1 MPPAETP
8 ASGAEGVLWL
18 FGAVAL
24 ITLVFAAQ
32 VAFGYSRE
40 ARIARRAEP
49 DPRRFRLALAAA
61 AAALGSGLWAA
72 MVLGLASEP
81 LGHSIGYRPLG
92 LGLVWLAAVALG
104 GVVLAPP
111 ARHPSR
117 LATLGGGVLFGSGIP
132 LLQAA
137 LLAAIEPD
145 LGIVWGVP
153 EAVLAA
159 LVGTIGATA
168 ALRIVF
174 RGEGRHG
181 RHRHLLRWAAAVLLG
196 IAITLAQ
203 SLMLAGAALPDP
215 MLALVPQQPSQIVA
229 TTIAAVVV
237 PVALVAGLVRL
248 WILRDG
254 RARSRAA
261 PAAPGAAGQPTTPSR
276 P

>member
-132 LLQAA
+132 LLWASSGASPKPCSPRWSARSAQRPRCASYFGA
-137 LLAAIEPD
+137 KA
-145 LGIVWGVP
+145 
-153 EAVLAA
+153 
-159 LVGTIGATA
+159 GTAATA
-168 ALRIVF
+168 
-174 RGEGRHG
+174 
-181 RHRHLLRWAAAVLLG
+181 
-196 IAITLAQ
+196 TCC
-203 SLMLAGAALPDP
+203 
-215 MLALVPQQPSQIVA
+215 
-229 TTIAAVVV
+229 
-237 PVALVAGLVRL
+237 AGLPPSF
-248 WILRDG
+248 W
-254 RARSRAA
+254 ASRSRSLRA
-261 PAAPGAAGQPTTPSR
+261 
-276 P
+276 